1 MEDVYILSIVFG
13 FAAFVCTGVYKLISK
28 KLNQNDEINPETF
41 ERLARAF
48 MQHQKEMEKRVQN
61 LEAIIADDDDG
72 MGNRYPQI
80 EEPKEESKL
89 TNDLRKKDKVRS

>member
-1 MEDVYILSIVFG
+1 MEDVYILSIIFG

-28 KLNQNDEINPETF
+28 KLHQNGEIDSETF

-48 MQHQKEMEKRVQN
+48 MQHKKEMEKRVQN
-61 LEAIIADDDDG
+61 LEAIIADDDG
-72 MGNRYPQI
+72 REARYLQI

-89 TNDLRKKDKVRS
+89 TNDLRKKDKTRS